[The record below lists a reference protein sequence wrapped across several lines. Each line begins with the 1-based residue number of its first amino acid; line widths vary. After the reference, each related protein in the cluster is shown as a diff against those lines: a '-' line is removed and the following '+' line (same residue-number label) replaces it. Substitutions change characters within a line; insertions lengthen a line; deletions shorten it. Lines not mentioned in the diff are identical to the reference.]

1 MTTPTK
7 DPKPATEPEEDAALM
22 IEDLEETD
30 SLVIVTDT
38 PHLSKKAQPDIEL
51 EDSRPDPVQDP
62 SITIRDPPTV
72 RSISLTQCQEV
83 AFEKVEKLKA
93 ELDDL
98 VERESEGSE
107 EDQPDGMTAGSK
119 GEEIQTSPI
128 RSKSHK
134 INN

>member
-1 MTTPTK
+1 MTTPTN
-7 DPKPATEPEEDAALM
+7 DPKPTAEAEKEAALT

-38 PHLSKKAQPDIEL
+38 PHLSEKPLPDIEL
-51 EDSRPDPVQDP
+51 EDSRPDPVEDP
-62 SITIRDPPTV
+62 SITIRDPPAV
-72 RSISLTQCQEV
+72 HSISLTQSQEV

-98 VERESEGSE
+98 VERESEGSGD
-107 EDQPDGMTAGSK
+107 DQPDGMTAGSK

-134 INN
+134 